1 LKEAI
6 MPNYT
11 IRNKKTGEI
20 LGTQIMSLSELE
32 VWERKN
38 PSLEVAIGAP
48 LIHSGRGMQKPD
60 EGFRDLLK
68 RIKKNSPGSTINDF

>member
-1 LKEAI
+1 

-20 LGTQIMSLSELE
+20 LDQVFLTLGEIDLWEKANPELE
-32 VWERKN
+32 I
-38 PSLEVAIGAP
+38 AIGAP

-60 EGFRDLLK
+60 TGFRELLT
-68 RIKKNSPGSTINDF
+68 RIKKNSPGSNINDF